1 MTSGARNFR
10 SRATAEQFRRRVAF
24 TLLELLLAMVLAGAL
39 MAGLWGILS
48 LNLRTFEAGRVK
60 TQRAQLTRA
69 LAERIEDDLRNLA
82 PLADEIRATH
92 DRLTAAGAT
101 ASSFDAM
108 PSDAAAP
115 SSTPSAVAA
124 SPAQSGLG
132 PTAGVA
138 PPVIPP
144 PPASAVEV
152 PSAVD
157 AATPTADVPA
167 RIDSLVGSSHAL
179 QLRVS
184 NCAAQAD
191 APLATDTSGQ
201 LDNPLPRDLLV
212 VEYRL
217 EQPQSAPQPV
227 EGSAARSG
235 PAWRGAGL
243 TRRQRAWSIQA
254 ASPDTLAANDFA
266 ASLTS
271 DSGTA
276 AADNAFTAVDGRALP
291 TNPSP
296 DSGYNPLDPTTVP
309 GGTQTSLPAAPGL
322 HAQQLFVP
330 EVSGWQLRYFD
341 GAQWHAQ
348 WHSSRKGLPVAIEV
362 TLSLRAE
369 EPRTRRRPRMPD
381 ANSAV
386 SPDSSSLA
394 TAAIDD
400 LADTGQ
406 RDETLRLVVCLPAAL
421 GPVSARGSR
430 EATNSSLNAPAPAP
444 GAPGATASPGS
455 AHDARAP
462 RGLP

>member
-1 MTSGARNFR
+1 MTSSARNFR
-10 SRATAEQFRRRVAF
+10 SRATAQQLRRRVAF

-82 PLADEIRATH
+82 PLAEETRATH
-92 DRLTAAGAT
+92 DRLNAAGAT

-108 PSDAAAP
+108 PSAAAAP
-115 SSTPSAVAA
+115 ISNPSAVVA
-124 SPAQSGLG
+124 SPSQPGLG
-132 PTAGVA
+132 PAAGVA

-144 PPASAVEV
+144 PPANAAES

-157 AATPTADVPA
+157 AATPPAYVPA

-184 NCAAQAD
+184 NCAAAAD
-191 APLATDTSGQ
+191 APPATDASGQ
-201 LDNPLPRDLLV
+201 LVNPLPRDLLV

-227 EGSAARSG
+227 EGIAARSG

-243 TRRQRAWSIQA
+243 TRRQRAWSIEA
-254 ASPDTLAANDFA
+254 TSPDAFA
-266 ASLTS
+266 ADDTASFLTS
-271 DSGTA
+271 DTGSA
-276 AADNAFTAVDGRALP
+276 AADNAFTTGADGVLP
-291 TNPSP
+291 INPSP
-296 DSGYNPLDPTTVP
+296 VGDYDSLDPTNRP
-309 GGTQTSLPAAPGL
+309 GSTQASLPTAPGNPS
-322 HAQQLFVP
+322 QQLFVP
-330 EVSGWQLRYFD
+330 EVTGWQLRYFD

-348 WHSSRKGLPVAIEV
+348 WHSARKGLPVAIEV

-369 EPRTRRRPRMPD
+369 EPSTRRRPRT
-381 ANSAV
+381 A
-386 SPDSSSLA
+386 DSSSTLA

-430 EATNSSLNAPAPAP
+430 EAASASLNGPMP
-444 GAPGATASPGS
+444 GAAGAMTSP
-455 AHDARAP
+455 AHDSPTP